1 MQATVKTQSEKSV
14 PKTTQT
20 QSIESENQLSTQ
32 EFAETGAVQF
42 LRTPP
47 RNFDSPRYRQQNLAK
62 EQSTYITA
70 VRINTASITTAN
82 NKLPSTEYDRTRFHY
97 SRRTD
102 WKYNQIMRTPVQA
115 RQEQPVAAILPPSEN
130 FIRIITLHII
140 DVLNGHRPAK
150 HLRSWMSPQA
160 YQALLRRSRLGLE
173 IHGGAAKCAAPRVRK
188 IRLFQPTPR
197 SVEAGVV
204 LFDGRRIRGA
214 AIRLEACKDRWI
226 IAEIE
231 VI

>member
-1 MQATVKTQSEKSV
+1 MRATVKTQPEKSL
-14 PKTTQT
+14 PETTQT
-20 QSIESENQLSTQ
+20 QSSESENQLSTQ
-32 EFAETGAVQF
+32 EFADTGAVQF

-47 RNFDSPRYRQQNLAK
+47 RSFDSPHYRQQNLRKTQNTNVA
-62 EQSTYITA
+62 A
-70 VRINTASITTAN
+70 VKLNTAITTAN
-82 NKLPSTEYDRTRFHY
+82 NELSSTEYDRTRFRY

-102 WKYNQIMRTPVQA
+102 WKYNQIMRTPAQA
-115 RQEQPVAAILPPSEN
+115 HQEQPVAAILPPSEN
-130 FIRIITLHII
+130 FIHVITLHII
-140 DVLNGHRPAK
+140 DVLNGQRPAK

-173 IHGGAAKCAAPRVRK
+173 IHGGAAKCAAPQVRK

-197 SVEAGVV
+197 SAEAAVV

-214 AIRLEACKDRWI
+214 ALRLETCKDRWV